1 MRRSRDLRKPWAT
14 AVSTLLV
21 AAGSIVAAPVA
32 TAQNCPPGFVPNPFN
47 SQCLAP
53 VSTPTINGI
62 PCIPSN
68 LGLCQ
73 SFVQNQQ
80 PPRVPQSTVG

>member
-1 MRRSRDLRKPWAT
+1 MRTQLTIAAAAGLT
-14 AVSTLLV
+14 AVAVALSGAV
-21 AAGSIVAAPVA
+21 AAITPAASG
-32 TAQNCPPGFVPNPFN
+32 QNCAPGFVRNPYN

-53 VSTPTINGI
+53 VVTPVINGI

-80 PPRVPQSTVG
+80 PQRRP